1 MYVCR
6 GSKTALAQI
15 AKPPELPF
23 MALRGMEFA
32 KSWLDGTLTEDE
44 LTNTA
49 TVTAMIAIITVCTT
63 LFVVCT
69 LPSMHAVLWFCIFGA
84 ACIGMSRRVIWLE
97 NIGAME
103 FVNADCYFHAMS
115 AIQKLGIQVWPS
127 PDVMLF
133 MGEEDTRSKVD
144 MLSIGV
150 EDSLPHCTVEEFA
163 AGFKKMLAFET
174 CASKQHGGSSG
185 KGIDPDH
192 QAESWPP
199 LHFTPRE
206 GVHGPEGRAVQ
217 GGHVEQWREGHARY
231 YTVKE
236 IAAGFM
242 KTLDFHTCAIK
253 QNRGSSGE
261 CICIIERKAG
271 NYCTSFVVRV
281 LMDEE
286 DTLSKVAML
295 SVGVD
300 DTLAHYTAEEFA
312 AGFTKTLASRVL
324 HD

>member
-1 MYVCR
+1 M
-6 GSKTALAQI
+6 
-15 AKPPELPF
+15 
-23 MALRGMEFA
+23 
-32 KSWLDGTLTEDE
+32 
-44 LTNTA
+44 
-49 TVTAMIAIITVCTT
+49 
-63 LFVVCT
+63 
-69 LPSMHAVLWFCIFGA
+69 
-84 ACIGMSRRVIWLE
+84 
-97 NIGAME
+97 
-103 FVNADCYFHAMS
+103 
-115 AIQKLGIQVWPS
+115 
-127 PDVMLF
+127 
-133 MGEEDTRSKVD
+133 
-144 MLSIGV
+144 
-150 EDSLPHCTVEEFA
+150 
-163 AGFKKMLAFET
+163 
-174 CASKQHGGSSG
+174 
-185 KGIDPDH
+185 
-192 QAESWPP
+192 
-199 LHFTPRE
+199 
-206 GVHGPEGRAVQ
+206 Q

-312 AGFTKTLASRVL
+312 AGFTKTLAFQSSA
-324 HD
+324 